1 MLSEEEVKHVA
12 HLARIGLNEEEIE
25 KYQKDLYIMIKE
37 VEKIKDIDLNEDKF
51 IFNTTDNKID
61 LNNKQPINI
70 EKENLLKNVP
80 SKKGNFIEVPV
91 IINE

>member
-37 VEKIKDIDLNEDKF
+37 VEKIKDIDLTEDKF

-61 LNNKQPINI
+61 LNNKQPINV

>member
-61 LNNKQPINI
+61 LDNKQPINV

>member
-61 LNNKQPINI
+61 LNNKQPINV

>member
-12 HLARIGLNEEEIE
+12 HLARIGLEKEEIE

-61 LNNKQPINI
+61 LDNKQPINV